1 MDTERV
7 IKIKTLLESTI
18 IAQKQQDQ
26 KLIELKN
33 ELAKYNDQASLY
45 KEAANYIVSLLKK
58 IRQHEDDKKIA
69 AYSLIEDSLQQ
80 ISSIIPAS
88 RMENVGLFIENGK
101 LFLVNKE
108 TNQTIKMVE
117 GDAVNSIVC
126 LIMRHIV
133 ITNNPEFS
141 NFIYLDEGLSTVGHS
156 NIAALKILLKELAK
170 NCLIIITEQK
180 HDVTEDIADIVYTFE
195 KPSDNEPTKI
205 TREDIRDD

>member
-7 IKIKTLLESTI
+7 IKVKTLIDSTI

-26 KLIELKN
+26 KLMELKN
-33 ELAKYNDQASLY
+33 ELQKYKEQSELY
-45 KEAANYIVSLLKK
+45 KEAANYIVTLLKK

-88 RMENVGLFIENGK
+88 RMDNVGLYIENGK

-156 NIAALKILLKELAK
+156 NIAALKVLLKELAK

-180 HDVTEDIADIVYTFE
+180 HNVTQGVADEVYTFE
-195 KPSDNEPTKI
+195 KPSDNEPTRI
-205 TREDIRDD
+205 TREEVHNG